1 VRGDVEVRMSKGLCT
16 VGVCAFAIVASTAHA
31 DILSHWRFDEAKG
44 TTAFDSAGS
53 IDGTLMGGAQF
64 MPGAGIA
71 GGALSLAQATNS
83 FVSMGDTFAFTS
95 ADAFTVQAWVLVQP
109 SITQNVFPVAR
120 HRSGVVNGYL
130 VGINASGGY
139 GAPNRAWF
147 YTSDSGGQEA
157 RSSTIVNDGQ
167 WHQIV
172 GTYQPGGQARVF
184 VDGAPAE
191 ASTPAGGLTPNAAP
205 FLVGGLLVG
214 ANPTGFFT
222 GLIDDVQVYCGV
234 LTDAQIQFLFDNPGA
249 EIPRCPSNW
258 NADCAVNSQDFFD
271 YLTDFFDGN
280 ADFNMSG
287 ETNSQ
292 DFFDFLTAFFAG
304 C

>member
-1 VRGDVEVRMSKGLCT
+1 MSKGLCK
-16 VGVCAFAIVASTAHA
+16 VGACAIAFVASTAHA

-44 TTAFDSAGS
+44 TTAFDSAGA
-53 IDGTLMGGAQF
+53 IHGTLTGGAQF
-64 MPGAGIA
+64 TPGAGIA
-71 GGALSLAQATNS
+71 GGAISLAQSTNS

-95 ADAFTVQAWVLVQP
+95 ADAFTIQVWVLVQP
-109 SITQNVFPVAR
+109 SITQDVFPVGR
-120 HRSGVVNGYL
+120 HHSGTGNGYL
-130 VGINASGGY
+130 VGINASGSY

-147 YTSDSGGQEA
+147 YTSDAVGQEA
-157 RSSTIVNDGQ
+157 RSSTVVNDGQ

-172 GTYQPGGQARVF
+172 GTYQPGGQAQVF

-191 ASTPAGGLTPNAAP
+191 ASVAAGGLTPNAAP
-205 FLVGGLLVG
+205 FLVGGLRVG
-214 ANPTGFFT
+214 SSPVGYYT

-249 EIPRCPSNW
+249 EIPRCASNW

-271 YLTDFFDGN
+271 YLTDFFNGD